1 MIYNNASRI
10 IRAGLLNSVRFNSTI
25 VKPSLSPALIDLRIG
40 KIINIKRHENADKLY
55 VSQIQIEPTPTP
67 TPTPNPTPT
76 EQESTVTTAQ
86 AQAKTVQVCS
96 GLVDFIPQ
104 SELLNSHVV
113 LVMNLKP
120 SKMRGVKSEAMLLA
134 ASNESQVAAD
144 ATNETATEGDQVNA
158 NVNAKAQVQ
167 VELVNP
173 PMSLPL
179 GQQLFFKGYK
189 PADCTNFKRLKSN
202 KWVELAGFLK
212 TDSDGR
218 VIFDENSD
226 GKSSAVLGS
235 DLNDDV
241 CVVKSLKNCQV
252 R

>member
-10 IRAGLLNSVRFNSTI
+10 IRTGLLNSVRFNSTI
-25 VKPSLSPALIDLRIG
+25 PKPSLSPALIDLRIG
-40 KIINIKRHENADKLY
+40 KIINIERHENADKLY
-55 VSQIQIEPTPTP
+55 VSQIQVEPTPAP
-67 TPTPNPTPT
+67 TQTQTPNPT
-76 EQESTVTTAQ
+76 EQESTVTKPEKQTPAPT
-86 AQAKTVQVCS
+86 KTVQVCS

-104 SELLNSHVV
+104 SELLNSRVV

-134 ASNESQVAAD
+134 ASNDSQVAHDD
-144 ATNETATEGDQVNA
+144 AVK
-158 NVNAKAQVQ
+158 VK

-173 PMSLPL
+173 PSSLPL

-189 PADCTNFKRLKSN
+189 PVDLTSFKRLKSS
-202 KWVELAGFLK
+202 KWVELASFLK
-212 TDSDGR
+212 TDGDGR

-226 GKSSAVLGS
+226 GKPSAVLGS